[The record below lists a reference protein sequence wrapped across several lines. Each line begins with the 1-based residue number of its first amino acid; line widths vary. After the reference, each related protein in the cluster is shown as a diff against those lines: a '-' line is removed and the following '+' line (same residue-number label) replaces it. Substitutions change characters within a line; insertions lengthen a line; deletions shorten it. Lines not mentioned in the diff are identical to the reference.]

1 MTSSLGTILD
11 EGNWSCSADCSR
23 WWHCLQWHCMQW
35 SRCCNLIHLILPLII
50 LAACNLKTK
59 EKTSE
64 EKRKIKAKEK
74 AVSE

>member
-1 MTSSLGTILD
+1 
-11 EGNWSCSADCSR
+11 
-23 WWHCLQWHCMQW
+23 
-35 SRCCNLIHLILPLII
+35 LII

-74 AVSE
+74 VVSE